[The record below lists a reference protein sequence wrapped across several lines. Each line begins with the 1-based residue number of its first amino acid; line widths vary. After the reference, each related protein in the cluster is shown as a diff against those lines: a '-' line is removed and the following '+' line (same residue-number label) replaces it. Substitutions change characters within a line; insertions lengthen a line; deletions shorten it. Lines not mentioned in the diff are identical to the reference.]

1 MIINFQTLQDT
12 LIALFTVVGIAAL
25 VAIGIVAVAGLVERD
40 KRRNREAAAL
50 TPSMALHPTQTDRV
64 RELVSH

>member
-25 VAIGIVAVAGLVERD
+25 VAITIVAVAGLVERD
-40 KRRNREAAAL
+40 KKSNRKAAAL